1 MVINDNSRTRATRI
15 TTLLDE
21 GSFVEFESGRPQS
34 ETELQTG
41 WGTIDGRKVFV
52 YSLDGGIHGLASSQ
66 QICELMDLARTAGA
80 PVIALRGPTT
90 QMEPRQTVES
100 LAAYGRILDASVRNS
115 AVIPQIS
122 VVTGRWLG
130 GPSLGAALSDVTIA
144 AGDSAQ
150 MYVNNPQAVEF
161 ITEERVSDE
170 ELGGVRTHASRSG
183 VAGLTTDTEDS
194 ALALARY
201 VLSFLPDNNL
211 QSPPT
216 FAPTDDPQRLCPELE
231 TLLPASK
238 QVPYDVVELI
248 NALVD
253 DGEILQLH
261 EHWARNIVSGFGR
274 LDGHAIGIVASQPAV
289 LAGTLDIDSSIKAA
303 RFVRLCNAFNIPLLA
318 VLDVPGFRPG
328 VDEEY
333 RGIIRHGAKLV
344 YAFAQATVP
353 KVTLIARKAYGG
365 AYLVMNSR
373 HIRADLSFA
382 WPTAE
387 IAVMGAEG
395 AVKIIHRREI
405 ATADNPRER
414 EAELAG
420 NYREAFSNP
429 YRAAERGYVDD
440 VIRPSETRRKLVA
453 AFEMLRMKRET
464 LPPRKHGNI
473 PL

>member
-1 MVINDNSRTRATRI
+1 MSTTKPSSPLSTARI

-21 GSFVEFESGRPQS
+21 GSFIQFKAASSQLS
-34 ETELQTG
+34 TG
-41 WGTIDGRKVFV
+41 LITGSGTIEGRKVFV
-52 YSLDGGIHGLASSQ
+52 YSEDGGTLGASAAQ
-66 QICELMDLARTAGA
+66 QVCQLIEGAGA
-80 PVIALRGPTT
+80 AGSPVFALRGSRDRSLP
-90 QMEPRQTVES
+90 ETVET
-100 LAAYGRILDASVRNS
+100 LAAYGSILDACVRNS
-115 AVIPQIS
+115 GVIPQIS

-130 GPSLGAALSDVTIA
+130 GSSLGAALSDLTIVASPA
-144 AGDSAQ
+144 AE
-150 MYVNNPQAVEF
+150 MYVNNPQAVEV
-161 ITEERVSDE
+161 ITGERLTEE
-170 ELGGVRTHASRSG
+170 ELGGALAHSSRSG
-183 VAGLTTDTEDS
+183 VAALISAGEDS

-201 VLSFLPDNNL
+201 LLSFLPDNNL
-211 QSPPT
+211 QSPPSFT
-216 FAPTDDPQRLCPELE
+216 PTDDPKRLCPELE
-231 TLLPASK
+231 TILPASK
-238 QVPYDVVELI
+238 QVPYNVLELI
-248 NALVD
+248 SSIVD
-253 DGEILQLH
+253 DGETLQLH
-261 EHWARNIVSGFGR
+261 EHWARNIVTTFAR
-274 LDGHAIGIVASQPAV
+274 LDGHAIGVVASQPSE

-303 RFVRLCNAFNIPLLA
+303 RFVRLCDAFNIPLLA

-395 AVKIIHRREI
+395 AVKIIHRKEI
-405 ATADNPRER
+405 LAADDPRVR
-414 EAELAG
+414 EAELVT
-420 NYREAFSNP
+420 NYREIFSTP
-429 YRAAERGYVDD
+429 YLAAERGYVDD
-440 VIRPSETRRKLVA
+440 VIRPSETRRRLVA
-453 AFEMLRMKRET
+453 AFEMLRTKRET

>member
-1 MVINDNSRTRATRI
+1 M
-15 TTLLDE
+15 
-21 GSFVEFESGRPQS
+21 
-34 ETELQTG
+34 
-41 WGTIDGRKVFV
+41 
-52 YSLDGGIHGLASSQ
+52 
-66 QICELMDLARTAGA
+66 
-80 PVIALRGPTT
+80 
-90 QMEPRQTVES
+90 
-100 LAAYGRILDASVRNS
+100 
-115 AVIPQIS
+115 
-122 VVTGRWLG
+122 
-130 GPSLGAALSDVTIA
+130 
-144 AGDSAQ
+144 
-150 MYVNNPQAVEF
+150 
-161 ITEERVSDE
+161 
-170 ELGGVRTHASRSG
+170 
-183 VAGLTTDTEDS
+183 
-194 ALALARY
+194 
-201 VLSFLPDNNL
+201 
-211 QSPPT
+211 
-216 FAPTDDPQRLCPELE
+216 
-231 TLLPASK
+231 
-238 QVPYDVVELI
+238 
-248 NALVD
+248 
-253 DGEILQLH
+253 
-261 EHWARNIVSGFGR
+261 
-274 LDGHAIGIVASQPAV
+274 
-289 LAGTLDIDSSIKAA
+289 
-303 RFVRLCNAFNIPLLA
+303 
-318 VLDVPGFRPG
+318 LDVPGFRPG